1 VVINIAGKLVVLDTG
16 NGPGRQRQLQGG
28 ERTIR
33 RQHSLRTIPD
43 AQSHQGMT
51 LLHLDENG
59 ARPYSR
65 AHDQRRDHSH
75 CSPPPYRCGMGG
87 HLRLRYQPLPPD
99 PVRGTSF
106 PNSAI

>member
-1 VVINIAGKLVVLDTG
+1 MLDTG
-16 NGPGRQRQLQGG
+16 NGPVANVNSKGANGQFGANMV
-28 ERTIR
+28 
-33 RQHSLRTIPD
+33 LRTIAD
-43 AQSHQGMT
+43 VQSHQGMT

-65 AHDQRRDHSH
+65 AHDQRSDHSH
-75 CSPPPYRCGMGG
+75 RSPPPYRCGMGG
-87 HLRLRYQPLPPD
+87 HLRLRYQAPPPD

>member
-1 VVINIAGKLVVLDTG
+1 FSGLGNVDKDGSGHRVVPTPDHPGCAVASG
-16 NGPGRQRQLQGG
+16 N
-28 ERTIR
+28 
-33 RQHSLRTIPD
+33 D
-43 AQSHQGMT
+43 SH
-51 LLHLDENG
+51 HLDENR

-75 CSPPPYRCGMGG
+75 RSPPPYRCGMGG

>member
-1 VVINIAGKLVVLDTG
+1 MLDTG
-16 NGPGRQRQLQGG
+16 NGPVANVNSKGANGQFGANMV
-28 ERTIR
+28 
-33 RQHSLRTIPD
+33 LRTIPD